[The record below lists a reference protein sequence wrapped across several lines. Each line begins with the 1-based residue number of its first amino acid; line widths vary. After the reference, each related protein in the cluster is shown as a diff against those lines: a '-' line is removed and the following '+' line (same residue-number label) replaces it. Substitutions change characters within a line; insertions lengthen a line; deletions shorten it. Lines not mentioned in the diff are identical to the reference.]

1 MSGMEQVGS
10 MMRSDTDRVGSLK
23 SKVLFLLGIFILAL
37 AVSAAMP
44 NAEAGTV
51 MAQPEPV
58 EKLNPGESYPE
69 SRFGRAPAKVDTGVS
84 RGYAVRAVED
94 METHDEADSEVISAR
109 GSRSP
114 AGLEFSDRPRR
125 AALSSSTMPK
135 ALSESIETTTTS
147 LVASRKGVQE
157 VAIIASDLG
166 YFPKTVFVSRDV
178 PVRLFVTGSS
188 KNTLCIMM
196 DSFTIR
202 KQVRSQKI
210 EEITFTPNV
219 PGKYRFYCPVNGM
232 EGTLVVK
239 EFASQNSIE
248 PVSARAPAP
257 AAAPEDHAYLTDDA
271 VVSRAAAPSRRGPA
285 STQDRDGWVEPFKPA
300 LNGNVYNARVPES
313 EQGE

>member
-1 MSGMEQVGS
+1 
-10 MMRSDTDRVGSLK
+10 MRSDAQRNGSYR
-23 SKVLFLLGIFILAL
+23 SKILFLLGIFILAL

-51 MAQPEPV
+51 LAQPEPA
-58 EKLNPGESYPE
+58 EKLAPGESYPE
-69 SRFGRAPAKVDTGVS
+69 SRFGRPPAKVDTGVS
-84 RGYAVRAVED
+84 RGYASRAVEE
-94 METHDEADSEVISAR
+94 METHDEYGGEYGGEGNSSVGA
-109 GSRSP
+109 SRSP
-114 AGLEFSDRPRR
+114 AGLQFADGVSQAREGSTRPRSM
-125 AALSSSTMPK
+125 LSVSSAPK
-135 ALSESIETTTTS
+135 ALSEPIEATTSS

-178 PVRLFVTGSS
+178 PVRMFVTSSS

-232 EGTLVVK
+232 EGTMVVK
-239 EFASQNSIE
+239 EFASQLAGYNDAIE
-248 PVSARAPAP
+248 SQASAPARRAPASS
-257 AAAPEDHAYLTDDA
+257 AAPIPTAPVAGQPRQDTFDA
-271 VVSRAAAPSRRGPA
+271 
-285 STQDRDGWVEPFKPA
+285 Q
-300 LNGNVYNARVPES
+300 VPE
-313 EQGE
+313 GEE